1 MSEEKKEKPQSY
13 TNQDEVIEHRR
24 ARFNESDREKLTES
38 LKEQLRGS
46 LTKEQFDDLFNES

>member
-13 TNQDEVIEHRR
+13 ANQDELLEHRR
-24 ARFNESDREKLTES
+24 TRFSESDREELTES

>member
-1 MSEEKKEKPQSY
+1 MSKEKKEKPQSY
-13 TNQDEVIEHRR
+13 ANQDELLELRR
-24 ARFNESDREKLTES
+24 TRFSESDREELTES

>member
-1 MSEEKKEKPQSY
+1 MSKEKPQSCEK
-13 TNQDEVIEHRR
+13 QDELIEHRR
-24 ARFNESDREKLTES
+24 ARLSESDREKLTES